1 MLSNTPG
8 KIFMRMK
15 PGSMV
20 EPTLFNCRETT
31 LYLSLHVDE
40 PLLQSLNFLVEI
52 LGKVYERVQII
63 ILQLKI

>member
-1 MLSNTPG
+1 LLSNTPG

-15 PGSMV
+15 SGTMFETS
-20 EPTLFNCRETT
+20 LFNYRETT
-31 LYLSLHVDE
+31 LYISLHVDE

-52 LGKVYERVQII
+52 LGKVNERVQIV

>member
-1 MLSNTPG
+1 LLSNTPG

-15 PGSMV
+15 PGTMFETS
-20 EPTLFNCRETT
+20 LFNYRETT
-31 LYLSLHVDE
+31 LYISLHVDE

-52 LGKVYERVQII
+52 LGKVNERVQII